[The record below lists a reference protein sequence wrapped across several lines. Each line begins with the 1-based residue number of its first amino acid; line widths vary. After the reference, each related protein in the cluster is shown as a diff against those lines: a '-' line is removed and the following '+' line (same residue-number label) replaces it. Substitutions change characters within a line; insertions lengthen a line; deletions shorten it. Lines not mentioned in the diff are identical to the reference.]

1 MKKLTLAVLALTAG
15 ISVVTACSSGSN
27 ARGDARSP
35 DSSPP
40 VTQNPMSDSTTFR
53 ASGSIHA
60 VNLEGGCWRFDA
72 ADGRHF
78 EISKATAPEGLLVDG
93 KQATLTLRPR
103 PDLMSTCMIGPI
115 AEVVK
120 VEP

>member
-1 MKKLTLAVLALTAG
+1 MKPVILAVALACLAG
-15 ISVVTACSSGSN
+15 TACRTGATSGGTAN
-27 ARGDARSP
+27 QP
-35 DSSPP
+35 DSNPP
-40 VTQNPMSDSTTFR
+40 AAQDPMTDSTTIR
-53 ASGSIHA
+53 AGGTVRA
-60 VNLEGGCWRFDA
+60 VNLEGGCWRFDTR
-72 ADGRHF
+72 DGRHF
-78 EISKATAPEGLLVDG
+78 EIEKGSAPAGLLEDG

>member
-1 MKKLTLAVLALTAG
+1 MNPRIVVLALTAILAAG
-15 ISVVTACSSGSN
+15 CRTSANSGSDIQ
-27 ARGDARSP
+27 RP
-35 DSSPP
+35 DSGTPAS
-40 VTQNPMSDSTTFR
+40 QEPMTDSTTIR
-53 ASGSIHA
+53 TSGTVHA
-60 VNLEGGCWRFDA
+60 VNLEGGCWRFDTP
-72 ADGRHF
+72 DGRHF
-78 EISKATAPEGLLVDG
+78 EIEKGSAPASLLVDK